1 MRVDLS
7 QVKIGMR
14 VWSRILNEYFT
25 VENIHKSPN
34 KIILISGVYSMEGSP
49 ISRVKV
55 EQKWA

>member
-1 MRVDLS
+1 MRIDLS

-14 VWSRILNEYFT
+14 VWSRVLNEYFT

-34 KIILISGVYSMEGSP
+34 KIILTSGIYSMEGSP

-55 EQKWA
+55 GQK